1 VVNAT
6 VFHVRTGDV
15 VEDDERSV
23 MELLIRGR
31 WTGYVKPLAYYEGIR
46 VTHTH
51 THTTVVLEYQSRN
64 LDEELRDKRH

>member
-1 VVNAT
+1 MVNAT

-46 VTHTH
+46 VTPPHTH
-51 THTTVVLEYQSRN
+51 SHSGCA
-64 LDEELRDKRH
+64 